1 MEEGNVLDSSIIKD
15 LSNNIYEKRKAT
27 SFQIE
32 SLTKSALARND
43 SQIIFK
49 IIAELTELTNDGT
62 NSAKMGAITALG
74 SVSVALGS
82 FAIAYFLEE
91 IIKPIFA
98 TFRDTDARVR
108 YYACESLYNIAKIA
122 RRDIAIL

>member
-82 FAIAYFLEE
+82 FAIAYFWKRLLNLYSLHSE
-91 IIKPIFA
+91 IQMLVLDIMP
-98 TFRDTDARVR
+98 VN
-108 YYACESLYNIAKIA
+108 LYIT
-122 RRDIAIL
+122 